1 MAVLYLWVVQN
12 SGRWESYLS
21 MNNPLLIF
29 PPVAL
34 GASPVAP
41 ELVGKFPESFRQ
53 NRRQLKL
60 QGISLGILL
69 ENRDF

>member
-1 MAVLYLWVVQN
+1 
-12 SGRWESYLS
+12 

-34 GASPVAP
+34 GASPVVP
-41 ELVGKFPESFRQ
+41 KLVGKFPESFRQ
-53 NRRQLKL
+53 NQRQLKL